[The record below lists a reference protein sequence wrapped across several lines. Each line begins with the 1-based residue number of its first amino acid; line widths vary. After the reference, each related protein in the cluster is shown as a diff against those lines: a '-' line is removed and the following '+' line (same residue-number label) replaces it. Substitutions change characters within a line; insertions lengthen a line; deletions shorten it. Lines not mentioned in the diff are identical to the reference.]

1 MVNNRGDQMA
11 SIRDI
16 AREANVSPGTVSRVL
31 NNDPTLSVASATR
44 ERIHEVATRMQYQK
58 VSRKN
63 KTIQII
69 TYASRAKEMS
79 DPYYREIRLA
89 IEAETTRLNLSLKR
103 TIRIDGNSG
112 DVDFDKVEKAGA
124 IIVVGNFS
132 EEAIVELK
140 AHNNNIVVINNPNT
154 PKSIDA
160 VYSDLHYAMTKLL
173 NEIEKLKLK
182 QVAYIGGNH
191 TVRNLTGAAKLYN
204 TDPRF
209 EAYKLW
215 CETHQV
221 ENIAIMSGWEQED
234 GKSAIQHFIEND
246 KLPDVLIAG
255 NDMVAIGMLQQLQS
269 ENIRIPDEVKLVS
282 FNDLEI
288 IQYTVPSV
296 SSVHIP
302 VDEFGRTAVRMAE
315 ERINKTRKIAIH
327 VVVEAQLIER
337 TTFKTSE

>member
-1 MVNNRGDQMA
+1 MA

-16 AREANVSPGTVSRVL
+16 AKEANVSPGTVSRVL
-31 NNDPTLSVASATR
+31 NNDPTLSVADTTR
-44 ERIHEVATRMQYQK
+44 ERIHDIAKRMQYQK

-89 IEAETTRLNLSLKR
+89 IEAEVKRLNLSLKR

-124 IIVVGNFS
+124 VIVVGNFS
-132 EEAIVELK
+132 EEAIVQLQS
-140 AHNNNIVVINNPNT
+140 HNDNIVVINNPDT

-160 VYSDLHYAMTKLL
+160 VYSDLHYAMTTLL
-173 NEIEKLKLK
+173 NEIAKLKLT
-182 QVAYIGGNH
+182 QVAYVGGIH
-191 TVRNLTGAAKLYN
+191 TVRNLAGAAKLYN

-209 EAYKLW
+209 EAYTTW
-215 CETHQV
+215 CKAHEITTLTV
-221 ENIAIMSGWEQED
+221 MTGWEQED
-234 GKSAIQHFIEND
+234 GKLAVQDFIAND
-246 KLPDVLIAG
+246 DLPEVIIAG
-255 NDMVAIGMLQQLQS
+255 NDMVAIGILQQLQS
-269 ENIRIPDEVKLVS
+269 ENIKVPDEVKLVS
-282 FNDLEI
+282 FNDLEV

-302 VDEFGRTAVRMAE
+302 VDEFGRTAVRLAE
-315 ERINKTRKIAIH
+315 ERINRTREIAIH
-327 VVVEAQLIER
+327 VVVEAQLKER
-337 TTFKTSE
+337 TTFKISE